1 MVLGGKMEQIRVYFL
16 EIIDLNNQKHQI
28 KSDDYNKI
36 LNFVQ
41 MYGGKVNGI
50 NMGNRLISKE
60 KLLELLEKIESM
72 RKGALNDKYGTANLL
87 AGEKG

>member
-1 MVLGGKMEQIRVYFL
+1 MEQIRVYFL

-41 MYGGKVNGI
+41 MNGGKVNGI
-50 NMGNRLISKE
+50 NMGNRLVDKE
-60 KLLELLEKIESM
+60 SFAKIKAED
-72 RKGALNDKYGTANLL
+72 RFK
-87 AGEKG
+87 

>member
-1 MVLGGKMEQIRVYFL
+1 MEQIRVYFL

-50 NMGNRLISKE
+50 NMGNRLVSEEKFKEISKE
-60 KLLELLEKIESM
+60 ENF
-72 RKGALNDKYGTANLL
+72 R
-87 AGEKG
+87 

>member
-1 MVLGGKMEQIRVYFL
+1 MEKIRIYFM
-16 EIIDLNNQKHQI
+16 EITDLNNQKHQI

-60 KLLELLEKIESM
+60 KLLELQKDENF
-72 RKGALNDKYGTANLL
+72 R
-87 AGEKG
+87 